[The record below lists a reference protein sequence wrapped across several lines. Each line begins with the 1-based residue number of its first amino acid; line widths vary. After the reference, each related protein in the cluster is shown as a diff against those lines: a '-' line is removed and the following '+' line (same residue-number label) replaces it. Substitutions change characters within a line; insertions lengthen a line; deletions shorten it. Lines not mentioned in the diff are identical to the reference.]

1 MARRILLVD
10 DDPTVRL
17 TLKAVLELNGFS
29 VVTAASASEAHQK
42 LSAGIY
48 ELVITDARMESED
61 SGLRVIETARQ
72 QVYRPATAL
81 LTAFPPDSR
90 GWKETESDSVLV
102 KPIGTQE
109 LLAQLEDVL
118 TRHQQKLAADSSQ
131 GGASTISSAKL
142 PTAPRINSRAE
153 LSPGAHRKVG

>member
-29 VVTAASASEAHQK
+29 VTTAASASEAEQK
-42 LSAGIY
+42 LSLGIY

-61 SGLRVIETARQ
+61 SGLRVIEMARQ
-72 QVYRPATAL
+72 QPYTPATAL

-90 GWKETESDSVLV
+90 GWTETESDSVLV

-109 LLAQLEDVL
+109 LLAQLEEVL
-118 TRHQQKLAADSSQ
+118 IRHQQKLAAQSSKVADPTPASAVAPSSQ
-131 GGASTISSAKL
+131 
-142 PTAPRINSRAE
+142 RMRSRAE
-153 LSPGAHRKVG
+153 ASPGVHRRVG